1 MNLIKCNMKKKLFI
15 WMAAA
20 CTALMAAMV
29 SCETPDVGENEDD
42 GNNGD
47 EPANV
52 DVSMTG
58 IWTIDPDAISGLS
71 GLYIH
76 QFRINED
83 GTGEVLY
90 VDLND
95 TEFLYDYT
103 VKLTVKEDDNNLEF
117 TIDDV
122 TPEKKVS
129 VKYQLD
135 EQNRLNLAF
144 GDAGTACTYIK
155 AEEWGDFGLTTVF
168 TGSWESEDSYDKI
181 YLNVEK
187 YGFLERGSHGVYV
200 DKDNNEYPCK
210 VEQIHDAMKYYILS
224 LFNLIKGPKS
234 GEEMAVPLNM
244 MYDWNYYSHFT
255 DPVRDGDKLKVN
267 MAGIQRT
274 LKPMKEWPFS
284 NYDDIYTPPGPGEK
298 V

>member
-1 MNLIKCNMKKKLFI
+1 MKKKLFI

-20 CTALMAAMV
+20 FTALMAAMV

-103 VKLTVKEDDNNLEF
+103 VKLTVKEDDNSIEF

-122 TPEKKVS
+122 TPETKVS

-210 VEQIHDAMKYYILS
+210 VEQIHDAMKYYMLS
-224 LFNLIKGPKS
+224 LFNLIEGPES

-244 MYDWNYYSHFT
+244 NGWNYYYSYFT

-284 NYDDIYTPPGPGEK
+284 NYDDIYTPPGPGET

>member
-1 MNLIKCNMKKKLFI
+1 MNLIKCNMKMKKKLFI

-20 CTALMAAMV
+20 CTALMAATI
-29 SCETPDVGENEDD
+29 SCQKNNGNE
-42 GNNGD
+42 NGD
-47 EPANV
+47 EPAKV
-52 DVSMTG
+52 DASMTG

-103 VKLTVKEDDNNLEF
+103 VKLTVNEDDNSIEF

-135 EQNRLNLAF
+135 EQNRLNLDF
-144 GDAGTACTYIK
+144 GDAGTAYTYIK

-168 TGSWESEDSYDKI
+168 TGSWESDDSYDKI
-181 YLNVEK
+181 YLNVEE

-200 DKDNNEYPCK
+200 DKDNNEYPCE
-210 VEQIHDAMKYYILS
+210 VSQIHDAMKYYMLS
-224 LFNLIKGPKS
+224 LFKPIDGPEF

-244 MYDWNYYSHFT
+244 YGWNYYSYFT
-255 DPVRDGDKLKVN
+255 DPVREGDNIKVN
-267 MAGIQRT
+267 MKGIQRT

-284 NYDDIYTPPGPGEK
+284 HFDDIYTPPGPGEQG
-298 V
+298 

>member
-1 MNLIKCNMKKKLFI
+1 
-15 WMAAA
+15 MAAA
-20 CTALMAAMV
+20 CTALIAAMI
-29 SCETPDVGENEDD
+29 SCQKNN
-42 GNNGD
+42 GNDNGD

-90 VDLND
+90 VDLNN

-103 VKLTVKEDDNNLEF
+103 VKLTVKEDDNSFEF

-210 VEQIHDAMKYYILS
+210 VEQIHDAMKYYMLS
-224 LFNLIKGPKS
+224 LFNLIEGPES

-244 MYDWNYYSHFT
+244 NGWNYYYSYFT

>member
-1 MNLIKCNMKKKLFI
+1 MKKKLFI

-20 CTALMAAMV
+20 CTALMAATI
-29 SCETPDVGENEDD
+29 SCQKNNGNE
-42 GNNGD
+42 NGD

-90 VDLND
+90 VDLNN

-103 VKLTVKEDDNNLEF
+103 VKLTVKEDDNSFEF

-144 GDAGTACTYIK
+144 GDAGTALTYIK

-168 TGSWESEDSYDKI
+168 TGSWESDDSYDKI
-181 YLNVEK
+181 YLNVEE

-200 DKDNNEYPCK
+200 DKDNNEYPCE
-210 VEQIHDAMKYYILS
+210 VSQIHDAMKYYMLS
-224 LFNLIKGPKS
+224 LFKPIDGPEF

-244 MYDWNYYSHFT
+244 YGWNYYSYFT
-255 DPVRDGDKLKVN
+255 DPVREGDNIKVN
-267 MAGIQRT
+267 MKGIQRT

-284 NYDDIYTPPGPGEK
+284 HFDDIYTPPGPGEQG
-298 V
+298 

>member
-1 MNLIKCNMKKKLFI
+1 
-15 WMAAA
+15 MAAA
-20 CTALMAAMV
+20 CTALIAAMI
-29 SCETPDVGENEDD
+29 SCQKNNGNE
-42 GNNGD
+42 NGD
-47 EPANV
+47 EPAKV

-90 VDLND
+90 VDLNN

-103 VKLTVKEDDNNLEF
+103 VKLTVKEDDNSFEF

-210 VEQIHDAMKYYILS
+210 VEQIHDAMKYYMLS
-224 LFNLIKGPKS
+224 LFNLIEGPES

-244 MYDWNYYSHFT
+244 NGWNYYYSYFT

>member
-20 CTALMAAMV
+20 FTALMAAMV

-103 VKLTVKEDDNNLEF
+103 VKLTVKEDDNSIEF

-224 LFNLIKGPKS
+224 LFNLIEGPKS

-244 MYDWNYYSHFT
+244 NGWNYYSHFT

>member
-1 MNLIKCNMKKKLFI
+1 MKKKLFI

-20 CTALMAAMV
+20 CTALMAAMI
-29 SCETPDVGENEDD
+29 SCQKNNGNE
-42 GNNGD
+42 NGD
-47 EPANV
+47 EPAKV

-90 VDLND
+90 VDLNN

-103 VKLTVKEDDNNLEF
+103 VKLTVKEADNSFEF

-200 DKDNNEYPCK
+200 DKDNNEYPCE
-210 VEQIHDAMKYYILS
+210 VDQILHAEKHYRLS
-224 LFNLIKGPKS
+224 LFNLIEGPES

-244 MYDWNYYSHFT
+244 NGWNYYYSYFT

-267 MAGIQRT
+267 MAGIPRT
-274 LKPMKEWPFS
+274 LKPMKKWPFS
-284 NYDDIYTPPGPGEK
+284 NYDDIYTPPGPGELG
-298 V
+298 

>member
-1 MNLIKCNMKKKLFI
+1 MKKKLFI

-20 CTALMAAMV
+20 CTALIAAMI
-29 SCETPDVGENEDD
+29 SCQKNN
-42 GNNGD
+42 GNDNGD

-90 VDLND
+90 VDLNN

-103 VKLTVKEDDNNLEF
+103 VKLTVKEDDNSFEF

-210 VEQIHDAMKYYILS
+210 VEQIHDAMKYYMLS
-224 LFNLIKGPKS
+224 LFNLIEGPES

-244 MYDWNYYSHFT
+244 NGWNYYYSYFT

>member
-1 MNLIKCNMKKKLFI
+1 
-15 WMAAA
+15 
-20 CTALMAAMV
+20 
-29 SCETPDVGENEDD
+29 
-42 GNNGD
+42 
-47 EPANV
+47 
-52 DVSMTG
+52 MTG
-58 IWTIDPDAISGLS
+58 IWTIDPDAISGVS

-103 VKLTVKEDDNNLEF
+103 VKLTVKEDDNSIEF

-122 TPEKKVS
+122 TPETKVS

-144 GDAGTACTYIK
+144 GDAGTAYTYIK

-168 TGSWESEDSYDKI
+168 TGSWVSDDSYDKM
-181 YLNVEK
+181 YLNVEE

-210 VEQIHDAMKYYILS
+210 VMQAHDAIKYYELS
-224 LFNLIKGPKS
+224 LFKLIEGPES

-244 MYDWNYYSHFT
+244 NGWNNYSHFT

-267 MAGIQRT
+267 VEGIQRT

-284 NYDDIYTPPGPGEK
+284 NFDDIYTPPGPGEQG
-298 V
+298 

>member
-1 MNLIKCNMKKKLFI
+1 MKKKLFI

-20 CTALMAAMV
+20 CTALMAATI
-29 SCETPDVGENEDD
+29 SCQKNNGNE
-42 GNNGD
+42 NGD
-47 EPANV
+47 EPAKV
-52 DVSMTG
+52 DASMTG

-90 VDLND
+90 VDLNN

-103 VKLTVKEDDNNLEF
+103 VKLTVKEDDNSFEF

-144 GDAGTACTYIK
+144 GDAGTAYTYIK

-168 TGSWESEDSYDKI
+168 TGSWESDDSYDKM
-181 YLNVEK
+181 YLNVEE

-200 DKDNNEYPCK
+200 DKDNNEYPCE
-210 VEQIHDAMKYYILS
+210 VSQIHDAMKYYMLS
-224 LFNLIKGPKS
+224 LFKPIDGPEF

-244 MYDWNYYSHFT
+244 YGWNYYSYFT
-255 DPVRDGDKLKVN
+255 DPVREGDNIKVN
-267 MAGIQRT
+267 MKGIQRT

-284 NYDDIYTPPGPGEK
+284 HFDDIYTPPGPGEQG
-298 V
+298 

>member
-29 SCETPDVGENEDD
+29 SCETSDVGENEDD

-103 VKLTVKEDDNNLEF
+103 VKLTVKEDDNSIEF

-129 VKYQLD
+129 VKYQLE

-144 GDAGTACTYIK
+144 GDAGTAFTYIK

-200 DKDNNEYPCK
+200 DKDNNEYPCE
-210 VEQIHDAMKYYILS
+210 VSQIHDAMKYYMLS
-224 LFNLIKGPKS
+224 LFNLIEGPES

-244 MYDWNYYSHFT
+244 NGWNYYYSYFT

-284 NYDDIYTPPGPGEK
+284 NFDDIYTPPEPGEQG
-298 V
+298 

>member
-1 MNLIKCNMKKKLFI
+1 
-15 WMAAA
+15 MAAA

-29 SCETPDVGENEDD
+29 SCEKNNGNE
-42 GNNGD
+42 NGD
-47 EPANV
+47 EPAKV
-52 DVSMTG
+52 DASMTG

-90 VDLND
+90 VDLNN

-103 VKLTVKEDDNNLEF
+103 VKLTVKEDDNSFEF

-144 GDAGTACTYIK
+144 GDAGTALTYIK

-168 TGSWESEDSYDKI
+168 TGSWESDDSYDKI
-181 YLNVEK
+181 YLNVEE

-200 DKDNNEYPCK
+200 DKDNNEYPCE
-210 VEQIHDAMKYYILS
+210 VSQIHDAMKYYMLS
-224 LFNLIKGPKS
+224 LFKPIDGPEF

-244 MYDWNYYSHFT
+244 YGWNYYSYFT
-255 DPVRDGDKLKVN
+255 DPVREGDNIKVN
-267 MAGIQRT
+267 MKGIQRT

-284 NYDDIYTPPGPGEK
+284 HFDDIYTPPGPGEQG
-298 V
+298 

>member
-1 MNLIKCNMKKKLFI
+1 MKKKLFI

-20 CTALMAAMV
+20 CTALMAAMI
-29 SCETPDVGENEDD
+29 SCQKNN
-42 GNNGD
+42 GNDNGD
-47 EPANV
+47 EPAKV
-52 DVSMTG
+52 DASMTG

-103 VKLTVKEDDNNLEF
+103 VKLTVKEDDNSLEF

-168 TGSWESEDSYDKI
+168 TGSWESEDNYDKI

-210 VEQIHDAMKYYILS
+210 VEQIRNAEKYYRLS
-224 LFNLIKGPKS
+224 LFNLIEGPMS

-244 MYDWNYYSHFT
+244 MYDWNYYSYFT

-267 MAGIQRT
+267 MEGIQRT

-284 NYDDIYTPPGPGEK
+284 NFDDIYTPPEPGEK
-298 V
+298 G

>member
-103 VKLTVKEDDNNLEF
+103 VKLTVKEDDNSIEF

-122 TPEKKVS
+122 TPETKVS

-210 VEQIHDAMKYYILS
+210 VEQIHDAMKYYMLS
-224 LFNLIKGPKS
+224 LFNLIEGPES

-244 MYDWNYYSHFT
+244 NGWNYYYSYFT

>member
-1 MNLIKCNMKKKLFI
+1 MNLIKCNMKMKKKLFI

-20 CTALMAAMV
+20 CTALMAATI
-29 SCETPDVGENEDD
+29 SCQKNNGNE
-42 GNNGD
+42 NGD
-47 EPANV
+47 EPAKV
-52 DVSMTG
+52 DASMTG

-90 VDLND
+90 VDLNN

-103 VKLTVKEDDNNLEF
+103 VKLTVKEDDNSFEF

-144 GDAGTACTYIK
+144 GDAGTALTYIK

-168 TGSWESEDSYDKI
+168 TGSWESDDSYDKI
-181 YLNVEK
+181 YLNVEE

-200 DKDNNEYPCK
+200 DKDNNEYPCE
-210 VEQIHDAMKYYILS
+210 VSQIHDAMKYYMLS
-224 LFNLIKGPKS
+224 LFKPIDGPEF

-244 MYDWNYYSHFT
+244 YGWNYYSYFT
-255 DPVRDGDKLKVN
+255 DPVREGDNIKVN
-267 MAGIQRT
+267 MKGIQRT

-284 NYDDIYTPPGPGEK
+284 HFDDIYTPPGPGEQG
-298 V
+298 

>member
-29 SCETPDVGENEDD
+29 SCEKNNGNE
-42 GNNGD
+42 NGD
-47 EPANV
+47 EPAKV
-52 DVSMTG
+52 DASMTG

-90 VDLND
+90 VDLNN

-103 VKLTVKEDDNNLEF
+103 VKLTVKEDDNSFEF

-144 GDAGTACTYIK
+144 GDAGTALTYIK

-168 TGSWESEDSYDKI
+168 TGSWESDDSYDKI
-181 YLNVEK
+181 YLNVEE

-200 DKDNNEYPCK
+200 DKDNNEYPCE
-210 VEQIHDAMKYYILS
+210 VSQIHDAMKYYMLS
-224 LFNLIKGPKS
+224 LFKPIDGPEF

-244 MYDWNYYSHFT
+244 YGWNYYSYFT
-255 DPVRDGDKLKVN
+255 DPVREGDNIKVN
-267 MAGIQRT
+267 MKGIQRT

-284 NYDDIYTPPGPGEK
+284 HFDDIYTPPGPGEQG
-298 V
+298 

>member
-1 MNLIKCNMKKKLFI
+1 
-15 WMAAA
+15 MAAA
-20 CTALMAAMV
+20 FTALMAAMV

-103 VKLTVKEDDNNLEF
+103 VKLTVKEDDNSIEF

-122 TPEKKVS
+122 TPETKVS

-144 GDAGTACTYIK
+144 GDAGTAYTYIK

-168 TGSWESEDSYDKI
+168 TGSWVSDDSYDKM
-181 YLNVEK
+181 YLNVEE

-210 VEQIHDAMKYYILS
+210 VMQAHDAIKYYELS
-224 LFNLIKGPKS
+224 LFKLIEGPES

-244 MYDWNYYSHFT
+244 NGWNNYSYFT
-255 DPVRDGDKLKVN
+255 DPERDGDKLIV
-267 MAGIQRT
+267 I
-274 LKPMKEWPFS
+274 
-284 NYDDIYTPPGPGEK
+284 

>member
-1 MNLIKCNMKKKLFI
+1 MKKKLFI

-20 CTALMAAMV
+20 CTALMAATI
-29 SCETPDVGENEDD
+29 SCQKNNGNE
-42 GNNGD
+42 NGD
-47 EPANV
+47 EPAKV
-52 DVSMTG
+52 DASMTG

-90 VDLND
+90 VDLNN

-103 VKLTVKEDDNNLEF
+103 VKLTVKEDDNSFEF

-144 GDAGTACTYIK
+144 GDAGTALTYIK

-168 TGSWESEDSYDKI
+168 TGSWESDDSYDKI
-181 YLNVEK
+181 YLNVEE

-200 DKDNNEYPCK
+200 DKDNNEYPCE
-210 VEQIHDAMKYYILS
+210 VSQIHDAMKYYMLS
-224 LFNLIKGPKS
+224 LFKPIDGPEF

-244 MYDWNYYSHFT
+244 YGWNYYSYFT
-255 DPVRDGDKLKVN
+255 DPVREGDNIKVN
-267 MAGIQRT
+267 LKGIQRT

-284 NYDDIYTPPGPGEK
+284 HFDDIYTPPGPGEQG
-298 V
+298 

>member
-20 CTALMAAMV
+20 FTALMAAMV

-103 VKLTVKEDDNNLEF
+103 VKLTVKEDDNSIEF

-122 TPEKKVS
+122 TPETKVS

-144 GDAGTACTYIK
+144 GDAGTAFTYIK
-155 AEEWGDFGLTTVF
+155 AE
-168 TGSWESEDSYDKI
+168 
-181 YLNVEK
+181 
-187 YGFLERGSHGVYV
+187 
-200 DKDNNEYPCK
+200 
-210 VEQIHDAMKYYILS
+210 
-224 LFNLIKGPKS
+224 
-234 GEEMAVPLNM
+234 
-244 MYDWNYYSHFT
+244 
-255 DPVRDGDKLKVN
+255 
-267 MAGIQRT
+267 
-274 LKPMKEWPFS
+274 
-284 NYDDIYTPPGPGEK
+284 
-298 V
+298 

>member
-1 MNLIKCNMKKKLFI
+1 MNLIKCNMKMKKKLFI

-20 CTALMAAMV
+20 CTALMAATI
-29 SCETPDVGENEDD
+29 SCQKNNGNE
-42 GNNGD
+42 NGD
-47 EPANV
+47 EPAKV
-52 DVSMTG
+52 DASMTG

-90 VDLND
+90 VDLNN

-103 VKLTVKEDDNNLEF
+103 VKLTVKEDDNSFEF

-144 GDAGTACTYIK
+144 GDAGTALTYIK

-168 TGSWESEDSYDKI
+168 TGSWESDDSYDKI
-181 YLNVEK
+181 YLNVEE

-200 DKDNNEYPCK
+200 DKDNNEYPCE
-210 VEQIHDAMKYYILS
+210 VSQIHDAMKYYMLS
-224 LFNLIKGPKS
+224 LFEPIDGPEF

-244 MYDWNYYSHFT
+244 YGWNYYSYFT
-255 DPVRDGDKLKVN
+255 DPVREGDNIKVN
-267 MAGIQRT
+267 MKGIQRT

-284 NYDDIYTPPGPGEK
+284 HFDDIYTPPGPGEQG
-298 V
+298 

>member
-20 CTALMAAMV
+20 FTALMAAMV

-90 VDLND
+90 VDLNN

-103 VKLTVKEDDNNLEF
+103 VKLTVKEDDNSFEF

-129 VKYQLD
+129 VKYKLD

-168 TGSWESEDSYDKI
+168 TGSWESEDNYDKI

-224 LFNLIKGPKS
+224 LFNLIEGPKS

-244 MYDWNYYSHFT
+244 NGWNYYSHFT
-255 DPVRDGDKLKVN
+255 DPVRDGDILKVN
-267 MAGIQRT
+267 MEGIQRT
-274 LKPMKEWPFS
+274 LKPMKEWTFS
-284 NYDDIYTPPGPGEK
+284 NYDDIYTPPGPGELG
-298 V
+298 

>member
-1 MNLIKCNMKKKLFI
+1 MKKKLFI

-20 CTALMAAMV
+20 FTALMAAMV

-103 VKLTVKEDDNNLEF
+103 VKLTVKEDDNSIEF

-122 TPEKKVS
+122 TPETKVS

-210 VEQIHDAMKYYILS
+210 VEQIHDAMKYYMLS
-224 LFNLIKGPKS
+224 LFNLIEGPES

-244 MYDWNYYSHFT
+244 MYDWNYYSYFT

-267 MAGIQRT
+267 MAGIPRT
-274 LKPMKEWPFS
+274 LKPMKKWPFS
-284 NYDDIYTPPGPGEK
+284 NYDDIYTPPGPGELG
-298 V
+298 

>member
-20 CTALMAAMV
+20 CTALIAAMI
-29 SCETPDVGENEDD
+29 SCQKNNGNE
-42 GNNGD
+42 NGD
-47 EPANV
+47 EPAKV

-90 VDLND
+90 VDLNN

-103 VKLTVKEDDNNLEF
+103 VKLTVKEDDNSFEF

-210 VEQIHDAMKYYILS
+210 VEQIHDAMKYYMLS
-224 LFNLIKGPKS
+224 LFNLIEGPES

-244 MYDWNYYSHFT
+244 NGWNYYYSYFT

>member
-103 VKLTVKEDDNNLEF
+103 VKLTVKEDDNSIEF

-144 GDAGTACTYIK
+144 GDAGTAVTYIK

-224 LFNLIKGPKS
+224 LFNLIEGPKS

-244 MYDWNYYSHFT
+244 NGWNYYYSYFT

>member
-1 MNLIKCNMKKKLFI
+1 MKKKLFI

-20 CTALMAAMV
+20 FTALMAAMV

-95 TEFLYDYT
+95 KEFLYDYT
-103 VKLTVKEDDNNLEF
+103 VKLTVKEDDNSLEF

-210 VEQIHDAMKYYILS
+210 VMQAHDAIKYYELS
-224 LFNLIKGPKS
+224 LFKLIEGPES

-244 MYDWNYYSHFT
+244 NGWNYYSHFT
-255 DPVRDGDKLKVN
+255 DPVRDGDILKVN
-267 MAGIQRT
+267 MEGIQRT

>member
-1 MNLIKCNMKKKLFI
+1 MNLIKCNMKMKKKLFI

-20 CTALMAAMV
+20 CTALMAATI
-29 SCETPDVGENEDD
+29 SCQKNNGNE
-42 GNNGD
+42 NGD
-47 EPANV
+47 EPAKV
-52 DVSMTG
+52 DASMTG

-90 VDLND
+90 VDLNN

-103 VKLTVKEDDNNLEF
+103 VKLTVKEDDNSFEF

-122 TPEKKVS
+122 TPETKVS

-144 GDAGTACTYIK
+144 GDSGTALTYIK

-168 TGSWESEDSYDKI
+168 TGSWESDDSYDKI
-181 YLNVEK
+181 YLNVEE

-200 DKDNNEYPCK
+200 DKDNNEYPCE
-210 VEQIHDAMKYYILS
+210 VSQIHDAMKYYMLS
-224 LFNLIKGPKS
+224 LFKPIDGPEF

-244 MYDWNYYSHFT
+244 YGWNYYSYFT
-255 DPVRDGDKLKVN
+255 DPVREGDNIKVN
-267 MAGIQRT
+267 MKGIQRT

-284 NYDDIYTPPGPGEK
+284 HFDNIYTPPGPGEQG
-298 V
+298 

>member
-20 CTALMAAMV
+20 CTALMAATI
-29 SCETPDVGENEDD
+29 SCQKNNGNE
-42 GNNGD
+42 NGD
-47 EPANV
+47 EPAKV
-52 DVSMTG
+52 DASMTG

-90 VDLND
+90 VDLNN

-103 VKLTVKEDDNNLEF
+103 VKLTVKEDDNSFEF

-144 GDAGTACTYIK
+144 GDAGTALTYIK

-168 TGSWESEDSYDKI
+168 TGSWESDDSYDKI
-181 YLNVEK
+181 YLNVEE

-200 DKDNNEYPCK
+200 DKDNNEYPCE
-210 VEQIHDAMKYYILS
+210 VSQIHDAMKYYMLS
-224 LFNLIKGPKS
+224 LFKPIDGPEF

-244 MYDWNYYSHFT
+244 YGWNYYSYFT
-255 DPVRDGDKLKVN
+255 DPVREGDNIKVN
-267 MAGIQRT
+267 MKGIQRT

-284 NYDDIYTPPGPGEK
+284 HFDDIYTPPGPGEQG
-298 V
+298 

>member
-1 MNLIKCNMKKKLFI
+1 MNLIKCNMKMKKKLFI

-20 CTALMAAMV
+20 CTALMAATI
-29 SCETPDVGENEDD
+29 SCQKNNGNE
-42 GNNGD
+42 NGD
-47 EPANV
+47 EPAKV
-52 DVSMTG
+52 DASMTG
-58 IWTIDPDAISGLS
+58 IWTIDPDTISGLS

-90 VDLND
+90 VDLNN

-103 VKLTVKEDDNNLEF
+103 VKLTVKEDDNSFEF

-144 GDAGTACTYIK
+144 GDAGTALTYIK

-168 TGSWESEDSYDKI
+168 TGSWESDDSYDKI
-181 YLNVEK
+181 YLNVEE

-200 DKDNNEYPCK
+200 DKDNNEYPCE
-210 VEQIHDAMKYYILS
+210 VSQIHDAMKYYMLS
-224 LFNLIKGPKS
+224 LFKPIDGPEV

-244 MYDWNYYSHFT
+244 YGWNYYSYFT
-255 DPVRDGDKLKVN
+255 DPVREGDNIKVN
-267 MAGIQRT
+267 MKGIQRT

-284 NYDDIYTPPGPGEK
+284 HFDDIYTPPGPGEQG
-298 V
+298 

>member
-1 MNLIKCNMKKKLFI
+1 MKKKLFI

-20 CTALMAAMV
+20 CTALIAAMI
-29 SCETPDVGENEDD
+29 SCQKNN
-42 GNNGD
+42 GNDNGD
-47 EPANV
+47 EPAKV
-52 DVSMTG
+52 DASMTG

-103 VKLTVKEDDNNLEF
+103 VKLTVKEDDNSIEF

-122 TPEKKVS
+122 TPETKVS

-135 EQNRLNLAF
+135 EKNRLNLAF
-144 GDAGTACTYIK
+144 GDAGTAYTYIK

-168 TGSWESEDSYDKI
+168 TGSWESEDNYDKI

-210 VEQIHDAMKYYILS
+210 VEQIRNAEKYYRLS
-224 LFNLIKGPKS
+224 LFNLIEGPMS

-244 MYDWNYYSHFT
+244 MYDWNYYSYFT

-267 MAGIQRT
+267 MEGIQRT

-284 NYDDIYTPPGPGEK
+284 NFDDIYTPPEPGEK
-298 V
+298 G

>member
-20 CTALMAAMV
+20 CTALMAATI
-29 SCETPDVGENEDD
+29 SCQKNNGNE
-42 GNNGD
+42 NGD
-47 EPANV
+47 EPAKV
-52 DVSMTG
+52 DASMTG

-103 VKLTVKEDDNNLEF
+103 VKLTVKEDDNSLEF

-144 GDAGTACTYIK
+144 GDAVTALTYIK

-168 TGSWESEDSYDKI
+168 TGSWESDGSYDKI
-181 YLNVEK
+181 YLNVEE
-187 YGFLERGSHGVYV
+187 YGFLERGSHGVFV

-210 VEQIHDAMKYYILS
+210 VMQAHDAMKYYILS
-224 LFNLIKGPKS
+224 LFNLIEGPKS

-244 MYDWNYYSHFT
+244 NGWNNYSYFT

-267 MAGIQRT
+267 VEGIQRT

-284 NYDDIYTPPGPGEK
+284 NFDDIYTPPGPGEQG
-298 V
+298 

>member
-1 MNLIKCNMKKKLFI
+1 MKKKLFI

-20 CTALMAAMV
+20 CTALIAAMV

-103 VKLTVKEDDNNLEF
+103 VKLTVKEDDNSIEF

-122 TPEKKVS
+122 TPETKVS

-144 GDAGTACTYIK
+144 GDAGTAYTYIK

-168 TGSWESEDSYDKI
+168 TGSWVSDDSYDKM

-210 VEQIHDAMKYYILS
+210 VEQIHDAMKYYMLS
-224 LFNLIKGPKS
+224 LFNLIEGPES

-244 MYDWNYYSHFT
+244 NGWNYYYSYFT

>member
-1 MNLIKCNMKKKLFI
+1 MKKKLFI

-20 CTALMAAMV
+20 CTALMAATI
-29 SCETPDVGENEDD
+29 SCQKNNGNE
-42 GNNGD
+42 NGD
-47 EPANV
+47 EPAKV
-52 DVSMTG
+52 DASMTG

-90 VDLND
+90 VDLNN

-103 VKLTVKEDDNNLEF
+103 VKLTVKEDDNSFEF

-144 GDAGTACTYIK
+144 GDAGTAFTYIK

-168 TGSWESEDSYDKI
+168 TGSWVSDDSYDKI
-181 YLNVEK
+181 YLNVEE

-200 DKDNNEYPCK
+200 DKDNNEYPCE
-210 VEQIHDAMKYYILS
+210 VSQIHDAMKYYMLS
-224 LFNLIKGPKS
+224 LFKPIDGPEF

-244 MYDWNYYSHFT
+244 YGWNYYSYFT
-255 DPVRDGDKLKVN
+255 DPVREGDNIKVN
-267 MAGIQRT
+267 MKGIQRT

-284 NYDDIYTPPGPGEK
+284 HFDDIYTPPGPGEQG
-298 V
+298 

>member
-1 MNLIKCNMKKKLFI
+1 MKKKLFI

-29 SCETPDVGENEDD
+29 SCETHDVGENEDD

-95 TEFLYDYT
+95 KEFLYDYT
-103 VKLTVKEDDNNLEF
+103 VKLTVKEDDNSIEF

-122 TPEKKVS
+122 TPETKVS

-144 GDAGTACTYIK
+144 GDAGTAFTYIK

-168 TGSWESEDSYDKI
+168 TGSWESDDSYDKI

-187 YGFLERGSHGVYV
+187 YGFLERVSHGVYV

-224 LFNLIKGPKS
+224 LFNLIEGPKS

-244 MYDWNYYSHFT
+244 NGWNYYSHFT
-255 DPVRDGDKLKVN
+255 DPVRDGDILKVN
-267 MAGIQRT
+267 MEGIQRT

-284 NYDDIYTPPGPGEK
+284 NYDGIYTPPEPGEQG
-298 V
+298 

>member
-1 MNLIKCNMKKKLFI
+1 MNLIKCNMKMKKKLFI

-20 CTALMAAMV
+20 CTALMAATI
-29 SCETPDVGENEDD
+29 SCQKNNGNE
-42 GNNGD
+42 NGD
-47 EPANV
+47 EPAKV
-52 DVSMTG
+52 DASMTG

-103 VKLTVKEDDNNLEF
+103 VKLTVNEDDNSIEF

-144 GDAGTACTYIK
+144 GDAGTALTYIK

-168 TGSWESEDSYDKI
+168 TGSWESDDSYDKI
-181 YLNVEK
+181 YLNVEE

-200 DKDNNEYPCK
+200 DKDNNEYPCE
-210 VEQIHDAMKYYILS
+210 VSQIHDAMKYYMLS
-224 LFNLIKGPKS
+224 LFKPIDGPEF

-244 MYDWNYYSHFT
+244 YGWNYYSYFT
-255 DPVRDGDKLKVN
+255 DPVREGDNIKVN
-267 MAGIQRT
+267 MKGIQRT

-284 NYDDIYTPPGPGEK
+284 NFDDIYTPPGPGEQG
-298 V
+298 

>member
-1 MNLIKCNMKKKLFI
+1 MKKKLFI
-15 WMAAA
+15 WMAAS
-20 CTALMAAMV
+20 CTALMAATI
-29 SCETPDVGENEDD
+29 SCQKNNGNE
-42 GNNGD
+42 NGD
-47 EPANV
+47 EPAKV
-52 DVSMTG
+52 DASMTG

-90 VDLND
+90 VDLNN

-103 VKLTVKEDDNNLEF
+103 VKLTVKEDDNSFEF

-144 GDAGTACTYIK
+144 GDAGTAYTYIK

-168 TGSWESEDSYDKI
+168 TGSWESDDSYDKM
-181 YLNVEK
+181 YLNVEE

-200 DKDNNEYPCK
+200 DKDNNEYPCE
-210 VEQIHDAMKYYILS
+210 VSQIHDAMKYYMLS
-224 LFNLIKGPKS
+224 LFKPIDEPEF

-244 MYDWNYYSHFT
+244 YGWNYYSYFT
-255 DPVRDGDKLKVN
+255 DPVREGDNIKVN
-267 MAGIQRT
+267 MKGIQRT

-284 NYDDIYTPPGPGEK
+284 HFDDIYTPPGPGEQG
-298 V
+298 

>member
-1 MNLIKCNMKKKLFI
+1 MKKKLFI

-20 CTALMAAMV
+20 CTALMAAMI
-29 SCETPDVGENEDD
+29 SCQKNNGNE
-42 GNNGD
+42 NGD
-47 EPANV
+47 EPAKV

-71 GLYIH
+71 GLYIR

-90 VDLND
+90 VDLNN

-103 VKLTVKEDDNNLEF
+103 VKLTVKEDDNSFEF

-181 YLNVEK
+181 YLNVEE

-200 DKDNNEYPCK
+200 DKDNNEYPCE
-210 VEQIHDAMKYYILS
+210 VDQIRDAEKYYRLS
-224 LFNLIKGPKS
+224 LFNLIEGPES

-244 MYDWNYYSHFT
+244 MYDWNYYSYFT

-267 MAGIQRT
+267 MAGIQLT
-274 LKPMKEWPFS
+274 LKPMKEWPFR
-284 NYDDIYTPPGPGEK
+284 NFDDIYTPPEPGEK
-298 V
+298 G

>member
-1 MNLIKCNMKKKLFI
+1 MKKKLFI

-20 CTALMAAMV
+20 CTALMAATI
-29 SCETPDVGENEDD
+29 SCQKNNGNE
-42 GNNGD
+42 NGD
-47 EPANV
+47 EPAKV
-52 DVSMTG
+52 DASMTG

-90 VDLND
+90 VDLNN

-103 VKLTVKEDDNNLEF
+103 VKLTVKEDDNSFEF

-144 GDAGTACTYIK
+144 GDAGTALTYIK

-168 TGSWESEDSYDKI
+168 TGSWVSDDSYDKM
-181 YLNVEK
+181 YLNVEE

-200 DKDNNEYPCK
+200 DKDNNEYPCE
-210 VEQIHDAMKYYILS
+210 VSQIHDAMKYYMLS
-224 LFNLIKGPKS
+224 LFKPIDGPEF

-244 MYDWNYYSHFT
+244 YGWNYYSYFT
-255 DPVRDGDKLKVN
+255 DPVREGDNIKVN
-267 MAGIQRT
+267 MKGIQRT

-284 NYDDIYTPPGPGEK
+284 HFDDIYTPPGPGEQG
-298 V
+298 